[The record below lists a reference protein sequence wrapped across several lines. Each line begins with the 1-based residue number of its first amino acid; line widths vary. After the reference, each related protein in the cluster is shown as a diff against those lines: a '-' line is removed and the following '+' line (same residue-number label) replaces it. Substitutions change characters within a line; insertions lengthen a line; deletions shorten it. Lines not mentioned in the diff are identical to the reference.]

1 MTCIYT
7 VRVASLFPSCLGSSC
22 CNEIP
27 GTVSTNRSS
36 LLTILEAGKSR
47 GNVLADSLSGES
59 PLPGLQA
66 AIITFYP
73 HVTFRCCED
82 RVGGREGWAGGALIL
97 SSSCKGINPLHPH
110 DLPKAPPP
118 DTITF
123 CTTPGGTQAF
133 SSQPGSRASPSA
145 GRRHR
150 RSQEIQRATQP
161 TSASF
166 KVTVDS
172 NFPESEDIQANI
184 KPNRMT
190 GQ

>member
-7 VRVASLFPSCLGSSC
+7 VRVASLFPSCLSSSC
-22 CNEIP
+22 CNKIP

-36 LLTILEAGKSR
+36 LHTILEAGKSQV
-47 GNVLADSLSGES
+47 NVLADSLSGES

-66 AIITFYP
+66 AVITFYP

-82 RVGGREGWAGGALIL
+82 RGGGREEWAGGALIL

-110 DLPKAPPP
+110 DLVWTSSSPQSPASRYHH
-118 DTITF
+118 TGNHGF

-145 GRRHR
+145 GQRHR

-172 NFPESEDIQANI
+172 NFP
-184 KPNRMT
+184 
-190 GQ
+190 